1 MGVYP
6 VNRKEFGK
14 LIAALREEHL
24 EFSTRGMG
32 VWTQTKL
39 AKEANL
45 AEKTIAQ
52 LEQGKKM
59 NLDPQTLTQLARAL
73 KLTAGEQLELYTAA
87 AEVDSE
93 PHKAIRDRAEDTL
106 RTLLRLLGDVRVPA
120 YLHDPYANVIA
131 GNTAV
136 TELLHVPKPL
146 LADASSLASGFNL
159 MRYIFSPQSPFR
171 VMLGDAWL
179 ARATSVVLFFRMTTL
194 KVRHTLRFKAIL
206 AELSDYPSFRD
217 IWFSTQI
224 YAKELIF
231 EWAGYEYYHPDYGAV
246 SFISHVSATLTSQ
259 GSLYLVTFLPR
270 THQTSEIVES
280 ILNHK
285 GLGVQRFIDW
295 PYEALG

>member
-1 MGVYP
+1 M
-6 VNRKEFGK
+6 NRKEFGK

-32 VWTQTKL
+32 VWTQAKL

-59 NLDPQTLTQLARAL
+59 NLDPQTLMQLARAL

-136 TELLHVPKPL
+136 TEPAAVGGCLFAGERLQPDALYLFASVALSCHVGRCLAGTGDQRCPL
-146 LADASSLASGFNL
+146 LPHDNTQSAPHAPLQGDSGRVVRLSL
-159 MRYIFSPQSPFR
+159 
-171 VMLGDAWL
+171 
-179 ARATSVVLFFRMTTL
+179 
-194 KVRHTLRFKAIL
+194 
-206 AELSDYPSFRD
+206 
-217 IWFSTQI
+217 
-224 YAKELIF
+224 
-231 EWAGYEYYHPDYGAV
+231 
-246 SFISHVSATLTSQ
+246 ISR
-259 GSLYLVTFLPR
+259 YLV
-270 THQTSEIVES
+270 
-280 ILNHK
+280 
-285 GLGVQRFIDW
+285 
-295 PYEALG
+295 

>member
-1 MGVYP
+1 M
-6 VNRKEFGK
+6 NRKEFGK
-14 LIAALREEHL
+14 LIAALREEHI
-24 EFSTRGMG
+24 EFSSRGMG

-73 KLTAGEQLELYTAA
+73 KLTAGEQVELYTAA

-93 PHKAIRDRAEDTL
+93 PHKTIRDRSEATL

-136 TELLHVPKPL
+136 TELLRVPTPL
-146 LADASSLASGFNL
+146 LESAPTLASGFNL
-159 MRYIFSPQSPFR
+159 IRYVFSPVSPFR
-171 VMLGDAWL
+171 TMLGDAWF
-179 ARATSVVLFFRMTTL
+179 ARAGSVVLFFRMTTL
-194 KVRHTLRFKAIL
+194 KYRHTARFKAIL
-206 AELSDYPSFRD
+206 AELSEYPSFRD
-217 IWFSTQI
+217 IWFNTQI
-224 YAKELIF
+224 YAEEMTF
-231 EWAGYEYYHPDYGAV
+231 EWSSYEYYHPEHGVV
-246 SFISHVSATLTSQ
+246 SFISHVSATLTSR
-259 GSLYLVTFLPR
+259 GALYLVTFLPQTR
-270 THQTSEIVES
+270 QTSETVES
-280 ILNHK
+280 ILNQK

-295 PYEALG
+295 PYTDG

>member
-1 MGVYP
+1 MDT
-6 VNRKEFGK
+6 NEAGK
-14 LIAALREEHL
+14 
-24 EFSTRGMG
+24 
-32 VWTQTKL
+32 
-39 AKEANL
+39 KEANL

-73 KLTAGEQLELYTAA
+73 KLTAGEQLELYTA

-136 TELLHVPKPL
+136 TELLHVPQPL

-179 ARATSVVLFFRMTTL
+179 AGDQRCPLFPHDNTQSAPHAALQGNSGRVVR
-194 KVRHTLRFKAIL
+194 
-206 AELSDYPSFRD
+206 LS
-217 IWFSTQI
+217 
-224 YAKELIF
+224 LIS
-231 EWAGYEYYHPDYGAV
+231 G
-246 SFISHVSATLTSQ
+246 
-259 GSLYLVTFLPR
+259 YLV
-270 THQTSEIVES
+270 
-280 ILNHK
+280 
-285 GLGVQRFIDW
+285 
-295 PYEALG
+295 